1 MSLLSTASREAYG
14 FAQSGGVVN
23 AVKVCLQKDS
33 VNAIQVAGLNKKNV
47 SLLRGYAKMGKAP
60 AQFVEVMACDGG
72 CVTGP
77 SVYGDKSVGQKQLL
91 KELAKI
97 TGDK

>member
-1 MSLLSTASREAYG
+1 ML
-14 FAQSGGVVN
+14 
-23 AVKVCLQKDS
+23 KVGRLPED
-33 VNAIQVAGLNKKNV
+33 IIEG
-47 SLLRGYAKMGKAP
+47 
-60 AQFVEVMACDGG
+60 MACEGG

-97 TGDK
+97 TSAK

>member
-1 MSLLSTASREAYG
+1 M
-14 FAQSGGVVN
+14 N
-23 AVKVCLQKDS
+23 AVKVCLQQDS
-33 VNAIQVAGLNKKNV
+33 VSAIQIAGLNKKNV
-47 SLLRGYAKMGKAP
+47 SLLRAYAKTGKVP
-60 AQFVEVMACDGG
+60 AQFVEVMACEGG

-97 TGDK
+97 TSAK